1 MDSSYL
7 SVPTEQPA
15 SFYKQYFAT
24 VVIPDLLSQ
33 TANREKRDFY
43 RRYYTGVV
51 LPELLDHPILLN
63 PDPPSIDPPGIDP
76 PCTDPPGT
84 DPPGTDPPGT
94 DLPSTDVP
102 STDSSD
108 TDSSQGTTGYNWKD
122 LADMW
127 DVDHESFWESHSP
140 RSP

>member
-1 MDSSYL
+1 MMDGSYL

-63 PDPPSIDPPGIDP
+63 PDPPSIDPPGKDP

-84 DPPGTDPPGT
+84 DLPGAY
-94 DLPSTDVP
+94 VP

>member
-63 PDPPSIDPPGIDP
+63 PDPPSIDPPGKDP

-84 DPPGTDPPGT
+84 DLPGAY
-94 DLPSTDVP
+94 VP